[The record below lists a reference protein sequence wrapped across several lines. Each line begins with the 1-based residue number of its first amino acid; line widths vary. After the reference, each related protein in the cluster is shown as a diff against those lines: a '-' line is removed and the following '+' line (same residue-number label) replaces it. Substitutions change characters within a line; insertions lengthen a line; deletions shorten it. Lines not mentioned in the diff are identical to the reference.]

1 MNNLNV
7 DIELLNIS
15 IIKNY
20 EFTNY
25 EKCGHIQKDPRL
37 RFSRKKNVSS
47 SKIFW
52 LVNKIMSLVLG

>member
-15 IIKNY
+15 IVKNY

-37 RFSRKKNVSS
+37 EN
-47 SKIFW
+47 I
-52 LVNKIMSLVLG
+52 LVGQ